1 MSDEKKTSVI
11 DLIEKQ
17 IQQFVNEHRPPV
29 EIRDKLDLG
38 YSYINKT
45 VEIFEIRS
53 RWDNEKIK
61 IKSPVAKTKYV
72 KSRGVWIVY
81 WMRASGKWER
91 YEPNPEINN
100 ILEFFEILNKDK
112 YGCFW
117 G

>member
-1 MSDEKKTSVI
+1 MLCQVGLSEVRDG
-11 DLIEKQ
+11 KQ
-17 IQQFVNEHRPPV
+17 VS
-29 EIRDKLDLG
+29 KLFR
-38 YSYINKT
+38 I
-45 VEIFEIRS
+45 
-53 RWDNEKIK
+53 NEKIK

-72 KSRGVWIVY
+72 KSRCVWIVY

-100 ILEFFEILNKDK
+100 ISEFFEILEKDE

>member
-1 MSDEKKTSVI
+1 MSGEKETSVI
-11 DLIEKQ
+11 DFIEKQ

-72 KSRGVWIVY
+72 KSRNIWIVY

-100 ILEFFEILNKDK
+100 ISEFFEILEEDK